1 MARKKEKVKL
11 IKYLDNLTLK
21 DKILMTFSVMA
32 FLLVIVY
39 LIVLSPTRNNI
50 NNVTQSINTLNS
62 QKDQLI
68 IQNKKSDELTKKL
81 YSEEN
86 EYNNLLKNIPKTEEQ
101 ARLVKNIVQIEKKEN
116 LKMQNLKFNVIY
128 PKQENNKIVEM
139 HQAILQVSGG
149 YKNILEL
156 VNLLQQNKRKLIINS
171 VQVQKNNMQ
180 SGDANQTFE
189 GNITFSYFNLNLN
202 EKNKK

>member
-116 LKMQNLKFNVIY
+116 LKMQNLKFNVIN